1 MLTLSETAHGPAEP
15 ISRGLPSAGQ
25 NKYWRSNL
33 SKALSDKDVV
43 IKQIIESKWFG
54 LKSDFKDVD
63 VKYEDV
69 MMTMDD
75 WQAIPLIRGLTD
87 LWLTRETN
95 AIATCVAALVLKE

>member
-1 MLTLSETAHGPAEP
+1 
-15 ISRGLPSAGQ
+15 
-25 NKYWRSNL
+25 
-33 SKALSDKDVV
+33 VV

-75 WQAIPLIRGLTD
+75 WQAIPLIRGLTG
-87 LWLTRETN
+87 LWLARETN